1 MRSLVA
7 IALAGLLLGIGCAKP
22 GPSQQAIAQ
31 ADYALRQAREQGA
44 DTEAAALMRSA
55 DEKLARAEAL
65 QRDKKYDEA
74 QRLAE
79 QVAVE
84 ASLADALTRN
94 RVAKAQLEDS
104 EAVLRELREEA
115 ERRRRF

>member
-1 MRSLVA
+1 MRSLIA
-7 IALAGLLLGIGCAKP
+7 IALAGLFLAAGCAKP

-31 ADYALRQAREQGA
+31 ADYSLRQAREQGA

-55 DEKLARAEAL
+55 DEKLARAQGY
-65 QRDKKYDEA
+65 QREKEYDEA

-84 ASLADALTRN
+84 AALADALTRN
-94 RVAKAQLEDS
+94 RVAKEQLADS
-104 EAVLRELREEA
+104 EAVLQELREEA
-115 ERRRRF
+115 ERRRQF